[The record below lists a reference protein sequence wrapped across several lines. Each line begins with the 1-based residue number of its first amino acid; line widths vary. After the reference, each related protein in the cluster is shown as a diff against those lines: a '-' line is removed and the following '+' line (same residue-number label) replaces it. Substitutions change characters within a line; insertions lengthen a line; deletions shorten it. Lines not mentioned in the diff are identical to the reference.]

1 MSEKSISSL
10 KVKYEIPSLLE
21 LTKEQTSELASKPS
35 FRVIAFYPNFFNM
48 TLGYH
53 NTLFKVH
60 DYLH

>member
-10 KVKYEIPSLLE
+10 RVKYEIPSLLE

-35 FRVIAFYPNFFNM
+35 FRVIAFYPDFSDM

-53 NTLFKVH
+53 NTLF
-60 DYLH
+60 